1 MDEESLNRMKEII
14 DELSEEEKNQIFS
27 YLREYINIH
36 PIERLWNASAENILE
51 AIYNAGP
58 LNQRAVKGM
67 LSEAYFK
74 NTVLKPLAN
83 WEDVTPLG
91 DLPFD
96 FMISDSIGNI
106 RIQVKNQRS
115 RKGEPMIITGKYG
128 ESVYIAETQKTRN
141 GEDAKGDSTRAYRFG
156 DFDILAVC
164 MYASSGRWDSFLFTL
179 ERWLLPNARDNSLI
193 NTFQPIPIDLNE
205 ASKKVWTKS
214 LDECIAWLRSG
225 RTGNILPNAEFFNKS
240 INI

>member
-1 MDEESLNRMKEII
+1 MDEEYLNRMKEII
-14 DELSEEEKNQIFS
+14 NELSEEEKNQVFL
-27 YLREYINIH
+27 YLRKDINIH
-36 PIERLWNASAENILE
+36 PIEHLWNASAENILE
-51 AIYNAGP
+51 AIHNAGP

-74 NTVLKPLAN
+74 NTVLKPLSS

-96 FMISDSIGNI
+96 FMISDGLGSA

-115 RKGEPMIITGKYG
+115 EKGEPLIVTGKYG
-128 ESVYIAETQKTRN
+128 ERVYVAETQKTRS
-141 GEDAKGDSTRAYRFG
+141 GKDAKGDSTRAYRFG

-164 MYASSGRWDSFLFTL
+164 MYASTGQWDSFLFTV

-193 NTFQPIPIDLNE
+193 HTFQPIPINLNE
-205 ASKKVWTKS
+205 ASKKIWTKN
-214 LDECIAWLRSG
+214 LDECITWLRSG
-225 RTGNILPNAEFFNKS
+225 RTGNILPNPEFF
-240 INI
+240 